1 MWSPDSPASQKARH
15 VIRQTWRQSIR
26 LAAVFAIAG
35 LTAGCFQPVYGDRSA
50 FGSSASILPAMR
62 SVDVAN
68 VATTG
73 LNDRLPRVGGEVRN
87 DLIFALTGGG
97 GGLPATHRLN
107 IRMSAIQQQIIVDI
121 DSGRPDTQNYGI
133 DANYTLVDLATG
145 KTVVNGYTFSR
156 VSFNIPGQQQR
167 FAGERGLRDAE
178 DRAAK
183 AIAENIRNRLASY
196 FTAGT

>member
-1 MWSPDSPASQKARH
+1 MWSPDSPLRRKARLA
-15 VIRQTWRQSIR
+15 VR
-26 LAAVFAIAG
+26 LAAVFAAAG
-35 LTAGCFQPVYGDRSA
+35 LLAGCFQPVYGDRSA
-50 FGSSASILPAMR
+50 FGSNASILPAMR
-62 SVDVAN
+62 SVE
-68 VATTG
+68 VATVATSG
-73 LNDRLPRVGGEVRN
+73 LNDRLPRVGGEIRN
-87 DLIFALTGGG
+87 DLIFALTGGS

-107 IRMSAIQQQIIVDI
+107 IRMNAIQQQIIVDI

-133 DANYTLVDLATG
+133 DVTYALVDLATG

-178 DRAAK
+178 DRAATV
-183 AIAENIRNRLASY
+183 IAENIRNRLASY

>member
-1 MWSPDSPASQKARH
+1 MWSPDSPLRHKAR
-15 VIRQTWRQSIR
+15 IAAR
-26 LAAVFAIAG
+26 LAAVFAAAG
-35 LTAGCFQPVYGDRSA
+35 LLAGCFQPVYGDRSA
-50 FGSSASILPAMR
+50 FGSNASILPAMR
-62 SVDVAN
+62 SVDVAT
-68 VATTG
+68 VTTSG

-107 IRMSAIQQQIIVDI
+107 IRMTAVQQQIIVDI
-121 DSGRPDTQNYGI
+121 DSGRPDTQNYGL
-133 DANYTLVDLATG
+133 NVTYQLVDLATG
-145 KTVVNGYTFSR
+145 KTVVDGYTFSR

-178 DRAAK
+178 DRTAK
-183 AIAENIRNRLASY
+183 VIAENIRNRLASY

>member
-1 MWSPDSPASQKARH
+1 MWSPDSPLRHKAR
-15 VIRQTWRQSIR
+15 IAAR
-26 LAAVFAIAG
+26 LAAVFAAAG
-35 LTAGCFQPVYGDRSA
+35 LLAGCFQPVYGDRSA
-50 FGSSASILPAMR
+50 FGSNASILPAMR
-62 SVDVAN
+62 SVDVAT
-68 VATTG
+68 VTTSG

-87 DLIFALTGGG
+87 DLIFALTGGS

-107 IRMSAIQQQIIVDI
+107 IRMTASQQQIIVDI
-121 DSGRPDTQNYGI
+121 DSGRPDTQNYSI
-133 DANYTLVDLATG
+133 DATYTLVDLATG

-183 AIAENIRNRLASY
+183 VVAENIRNRLASY

>member
-1 MWSPDSPASQKARH
+1 MWSPDSPLRHKAR
-15 VIRQTWRQSIR
+15 IAAR
-26 LAAVFAIAG
+26 LAAVFAAAG
-35 LTAGCFQPVYGDRSA
+35 LLAGCFQPVYGERSA
-50 FGSSASILPAMR
+50 FGSNASILPAMR
-62 SVDVAN
+62 SVDVAT
-68 VATTG
+68 VATSG

-107 IRMSAIQQQIIVDI
+107 IRMTAVQQQIIVDI
-121 DSGRPDTQNYGI
+121 DSGRPDTQNYGL
-133 DANYTLVDLATG
+133 NVTYQLVDIATG
-145 KTVVNGYTFSR
+145 KTVVDGYTFSR

-178 DRAAK
+178 DRTAK
-183 AIAENIRNRLASY
+183 VIAENIRNRLASY

>member
-1 MWSPDSPASQKARH
+1 MWSPDSPRRYKAR
-15 VIRQTWRQSIR
+15 VIAR
-26 LAAVFAIAG
+26 LAAVCAAAG
-35 LTAGCFQPVYGDRSA
+35 LLAGCFQPVYGDRSA
-50 FGSSASILPAMR
+50 FGSNASILPAMR
-62 SVDVAN
+62 SVDVAT
-68 VATTG
+68 VTTSG
-73 LNDRLPRVGGEVRN
+73 ANDRLPRVGGEVRN

-121 DSGRPDTQNYGI
+121 DSGRPDTQNYGL
-133 DANYTLVDLATG
+133 NVTYQLVDLATG
-145 KTVVNGYTFSR
+145 KTVVDGYTFAR

-178 DRAAK
+178 DRTAQV
-183 AIAENIRNRLASY
+183 IAENIRNRLASY